1 MAGFPARYGVKK
13 NKFVEE
19 WNGKR
24 EITEKTFAV
33 EFSSV
38 PTLVLYLMLFPFGVY
53 TLSRS
58 ELKSRGDRRYKDCF

>member
-1 MAGFPARYGVKK
+1 MAGFPARYAVKK

-24 EITEKTFAV
+24 EITEKTFGI
-33 EFSSV
+33 EFGTM
-38 PTLVLYLMLFPFGVY
+38 PTLVFYLMLVPYGIY

-58 ELKSRGDRRYKDCF
+58 EMINRGDRRYQDVF